1 MSKIPRARHWHVS
14 VFISLVMVIVAVLIR
29 ADPLNPKVVF
39 SAQYL
44 GGVAYAGQA
53 VFFSWANI
61 ICHADLQERAIVLA
75 SMNMF
80 SGAVNAWWSILF
92 FASDMVPKF
101 ERGCYAL
108 LATAISSGIVSVVI
122 RSLQI
127 KENLSK
133 KQVPYID
140 ANDMPGE
147 DDDDDNQDN
156 ENDGDDES
164 MEVELHNEEMAEIS
178 NPFR

>member
-1 MSKIPRARHWHVS
+1 MI
-14 VFISLVMVIVAVLIR
+14 IVAILIR
-29 ADPLNPKVVF
+29 ANPLDPKIVF

-61 ICHADLQERAIVLA
+61 VCHADLQERAIVLA

-92 FASDMVPKF
+92 FSSDMVPKF

-108 LATAISSGIVSVVI
+108 LATAISSGVVSVVI

-127 KENLSK
+127 RENLAK
-133 KQVPYID
+133 KPVSYID

-147 DDDDDNQDN
+147 DEEEEENLDEEGD
-156 ENDGDDES
+156 ENDGD
-164 MEVELHNEEMAEIS
+164 EEMAEVS